1 MRFLNCSVCE
11 EDGGVI
17 KGAVTG
23 SDQYPF
29 LQFVLAIGLDDS
41 VETLAPDDK
50 DIIIIYILK
59 VHVQIYISRQ

>member
-17 KGAVTG
+17 KGAVN
-23 SDQYPF
+23 DQYLF

-41 VETLAPDDK
+41 GAAGTMCTYAL
-50 DIIIIYILK
+50 
-59 VHVQIYISRQ
+59 

>member
-17 KGAVTG
+17 KGTVNG
-23 SDQYPF
+23 QNPF

-41 VETLAPDDK
+41 GTVDSHLCAVDCHLIDV
-50 DIIIIYILK
+50 L
-59 VHVQIYISRQ
+59 HR

>member
-17 KGAVTG
+17 KGAL

-41 VETLAPDDK
+41 GAVESPCYPSPAVSPD
-50 DIIIIYILK
+50 
-59 VHVQIYISRQ
+59 

>member
-17 KGAVTG
+17 KGAV

-29 LQFVLAIGLDDS
+29 LQFELELAIGLDDNGA
-41 VETLAPDDK
+41 VETCLPSP
-50 DIIIIYILK
+50 
-59 VHVQIYISRQ
+59 VT

>member
-17 KGAVTG
+17 KGA
-23 SDQYPF
+23 QNPF

-41 VETLAPDDK
+41 AGESPCPMTVDCHLIDK
-50 DIIIIYILK
+50 HY
-59 VHVQIYISRQ
+59 YFFT